1 MHTDTE
7 SSSCFPASSPP
18 LPWKARLFTVIPAA
32 YRRDDCKSPE
42 YIFPMSLLL
51 TFWVFVW
58 MSLHQLQWVPAPC
71 SFPHCFET
79 PALSLCLN
87 YVAGMLVP
95 NLSDFCSLSSVLSS
109 PVSTGLHGNLA
120 CCLDSWWT
128 CFALLAQVSNLLTFS
143 SQLYLLHP
151 DWSSLALLDP
161 DSHTVQMRSSHWA
174 KKWVISGKRI
184 EDKYPSMTK

>member
-79 PALSLCLN
+79 PALFLCAWTMLQVCLCLTSLTS
-87 YVAGMLVP
+87 ALCL
-95 NLSDFCSLSSVLSS
+95 LSWAPLSVQ
-109 PVSTGLHGNLA
+109 A
-120 CCLDSWWT
+120 CMATWPAAWT
-128 CFALLAQVSNLLTFS
+128 LGEPALLFLLRYRICWLLAPS
-143 SQLYLLHP
+143 SIFYIQTGAVWP
-151 DWSSLALLDP
+151 C
-161 DSHTVQMRSSHWA
+161 
-174 KKWVISGKRI
+174 
-184 EDKYPSMTK
+184 